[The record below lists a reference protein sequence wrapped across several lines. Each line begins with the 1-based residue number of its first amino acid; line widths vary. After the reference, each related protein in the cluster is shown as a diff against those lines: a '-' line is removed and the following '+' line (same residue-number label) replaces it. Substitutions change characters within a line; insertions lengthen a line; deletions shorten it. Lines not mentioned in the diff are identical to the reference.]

1 MRFIHN
7 CRVNKEHRTTVQL
20 TLDEISDVE
29 KQIIKNAQRDSFC
42 DEYMALTKEK

>member
-7 CRVNKEHRTTVQL
+7 CLVNEEHKITGQL
-20 TLDEISDVE
+20 TLDEIRDVE

-42 DEYMALTKEK
+42 DEYMALTN